1 MGCCTP
7 GGLAT
12 QGFRIWAKL
21 HVFQINVRV
30 SIANH
35 GDDYISLSIYISI
48 SLFISI
54 SISFISVYICIYFYL
69 SIYLPRSNYLPTCL
83 PTYLPINLSISIY
96 LFIYIIC
103 NYVIYNWLVAGS
115 LMATYPGTTVGV
127 GGLTLP
133 GQARWTVVDRGGWI
147 LSRFTK

>member
-1 MGCCTP
+1 MVCGYGYLRVQDSGIVSQQPYYNIYSAFLQVGCCTP

-103 NYVIYNWLVAGS
+103 NYVISN
-115 LMATYPGTTVGV
+115 
-127 GGLTLP
+127 
-133 GQARWTVVDRGGWI
+133 
-147 LSRFTK
+147 